1 MGACSR
7 LLTAAEDGE
16 VDVLIATVGSK
27 TRAEPA
33 LRYAGVLDDQGM
45 LCPEARKQLIRLEV
59 IVSLRGGGVDRW
71 DQVVTVPPYLRS
83 AIPQGE
89 VHETVRVLT
98 ELIARAETRVIMAS
112 PFLDQGF
119 DVLSDNIVRLVQ
131 RGVRFLLLTRELQ
144 DTNSSNSKVVNGLR
158 DRCNHSGNLEV
169 VSWEDTG
176 LGLHIKAVVVDS
188 RRAYVGSAN
197 LTRGGFGYHAELGV
211 LLEGPSVSKVERL
224 LYILAEEMRTRKYSL
239 RAR

>member
-1 MGACSR
+1 MNA
-7 LLTAAEDGE
+7 
-16 VDVLIATVGSK
+16 LIAAVGSK

-33 LRYAGVLDDQGM
+33 LRYAGVLDDRGM
-45 LCPEARKQLIRLEV
+45 LCSEAREQLIRLEV
-59 IVSLRGGGVDRW
+59 IVALRGGDVDRW

-83 AIPQGE
+83 AVPQGE
-89 VHETVRVLT
+89 VHETARVLT
-98 ELIARAETRVIMAS
+98 ELIARAETQVVMAS

-131 RGVRFLLLTRELQ
+131 RDVRFLLLTRELR
-144 DTNSSNSKVVNGLR
+144 DNNSPNSKVVNRLR
-158 DRCNHSGNLEV
+158 GRCNHSSNLEV
-169 VSWEDTG
+169 VSWEETG

-211 LLEGPSVSKVERL
+211 LLEGPSVAKVERL
-224 LYILAEEMRTRKYSL
+224 LNTLTEEMRTRKYSL